1 MAPASAGA
9 FPSAAQG
16 TYGNLGYN
24 NMKGPGVVTLD
35 MNVTRSF
42 RLRERMSVQFRAEA
56 FNLPNWTNLNNPTAT
71 LNSGNFGL
79 ITAAGDPRIVQLAMK
94 FIF

>member
-1 MAPASAGA
+1 MAPVSAGA
-9 FPSAAQG
+9 FTSAAPG

-35 MNVTRSF
+35 MNITRSF
-42 RLRERMSVQFRAEA
+42 RLRERMSLQFRAEA
-56 FNLPNWTNLNNPTAT
+56 FNLPNHANFSNPTSA

-94 FIF
+94 LLF